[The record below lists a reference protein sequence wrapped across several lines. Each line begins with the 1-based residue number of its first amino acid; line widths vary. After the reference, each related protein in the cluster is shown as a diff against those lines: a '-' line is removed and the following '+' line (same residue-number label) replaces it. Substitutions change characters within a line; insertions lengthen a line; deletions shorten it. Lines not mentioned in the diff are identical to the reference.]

1 MVYGLGSILPRVLN
15 YLIFTPFY
23 TRVLKLDPYGTLS
36 EMYAY
41 IMIVLVLIEFGME
54 SGFFRHA
61 RSEGDYRKVF
71 SHTFGFVLIMSII
84 WLLSVTVFSGALST
98 MIQYRE
104 HPEYVIWIA
113 WIIALDSIALIPFA
127 KMRHEERA
135 LRFSILKLLN
145 VAINVVLVF
154 TFLWFLPLIQK
165 HGVTLPSWLYNPDL
179 GVGNVFICN
188 LATSAI
194 VLLLLLPELR
204 SLRFTY
210 DGILMRRIIRYSA
223 PLVIVGIAGAIN
235 DSGDKIM
242 LKFLYPDK
250 NQALAMVGEYSASY
264 RIAIL
269 MTLFT
274 QMFRYAFEPFLFS
287 AYREKNAP
295 ATYAGV
301 MNYFVIF
308 SLIIFLGTTLYIDL
322 IQLFIGKGSRGA
334 LAIVPIV
341 LLGYLFLG
349 IYYNLSVWYKVKDL
363 TRYAAVMAL
372 LGAAVTLIL
381 NFILVPKIGYM
392 GSAWATMTCYL
403 LMMIFSYLWGKR
415 IYPIPYNVPKIL
427 IWISGAVAIY
437 LLSVLIKPEMLW
449 IRLAV
454 NTLLMLLFLI
464 LVGWFEKPLVVAITT
479 RIRQMRNK

>member
-41 IMIVLVLIEFGME
+41 IMIVLVIIEFGME

-71 SHTFGFVLIMSII
+71 SHTFGFILIMSII
-84 WLLSVTVFSGALST
+84 WLVSVTFFSGALST
-98 MIQYRE
+98 LIQYRE

-127 KMRHEERA
+127 KLRHEERA

-154 TFLWFLPLIQK
+154 TFLWFLPILSR
-165 HGVTLPSWLYNPDL
+165 HGVVLPSWLYNPNL
-179 GVGNVFICN
+179 GVGYVFICN

-194 VLLLLLPELR
+194 VLILLLPELR
-204 SLRFTY
+204 SLKFTY
-210 DGILMRRIIRYSA
+210 DGILMRKIIRYSA

-250 NQALAMVGEYSASY
+250 SQALAMVGEYSASY

-295 ATYAGV
+295 ETYAGV
-301 MNYFVIF
+301 MNYFVLF
-308 SLIIFLGTTLYIDL
+308 SLVIFLGTTLYIDI

-363 TRYAAVMAL
+363 TRYAAVMAIT
-372 LGAAVTLIL
+372 GAVVTLIL

-392 GSAWATMTCYL
+392 GSAWATMACYL

-415 IYPIPYNVPKIL
+415 IYPVPYNVPKIL
-427 IWISGAVAIY
+427 IWISGAVVIYFISVAIR
-437 LLSVLIKPEMLW
+437 PEILW

-454 NTLLMLLFLI
+454 NTMLILLFLV
-464 LVGWFEKPLVVAITT
+464 LVGWFERPLVTAIVS
-479 RIRQMRNK
+479 RVRQMRNK